1 MMWSSLCWNETLA
14 SDEFCCLFPFGKTS
28 RYCLE
33 KVFIAEFQLCK
44 LMGHLKE
51 KMGAKHKK
59 MVCIKNNKQFW
70 REITKNQ
77 LICHNTEY
85 AVVLQASSLG

>member
-44 LMGHLKE
+44 LTGPLKE
-51 KMGAKHKK
+51 RKWVRNIKK
-59 MVCIKNNKQFW
+59 MVCIKIISNFGEKSQIIN
-70 REITKNQ
+70 
-77 LICHNTEY
+77 
-85 AVVLQASSLG
+85 

>member
-1 MMWSSLCWNETLA
+1 MMMWSSLCWNETLA

-59 MVCIKNNKQFW
+59 MVCIKIISNFGEKSQKIN
-70 REITKNQ
+70 
-77 LICHNTEY
+77 
-85 AVVLQASSLG
+85 